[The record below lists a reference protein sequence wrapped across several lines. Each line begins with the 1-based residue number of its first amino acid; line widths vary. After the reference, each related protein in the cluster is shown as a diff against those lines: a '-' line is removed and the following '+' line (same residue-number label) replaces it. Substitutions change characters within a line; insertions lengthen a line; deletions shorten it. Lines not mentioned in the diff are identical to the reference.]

1 MIMAALYMYE
11 KCTVDEISRTLKI
24 DESIVKNE
32 IAQLR
37 ECMLKIGK
45 STTVREKQ
53 SEGNVQMRKS
63 MGKHIRVMNTMKKD
77 WSTTFCRIWEK
88 EQEQQLI

>member
-45 STTVREKQ
+45 STTVK
-53 SEGNVQMRKS
+53 
-63 MGKHIRVMNTMKKD
+63 GKCAD
-77 WSTTFCRIWEK
+77 A
-88 EQEQQLI
+88 